1 MLRNI
6 LALLFSLSLLVS
18 VQAQYYAISLDTQS
32 PSEQFVIDRAFSGNN
47 TWLRAWIY
55 ESGVAADL
63 SGWALTFRYSYGQ
76 YSTQGMVTVNGSI
89 SSNRVDFLGA
99 TNVYAA
105 PFDKYY
111 WSISG
116 QHSDGYTKT
125 FGTGTLKVYFDPATD
140 TNLYALMEQVNI
152 SWLTNSVGA
161 QVESNRVNIGIM
173 QTGKTDV
180 VTFNATNA
188 LKVDITTFNAT
199 NALKVDVVT
208 FNATNA
214 LKTDIATFNA
224 TNALKVDTTTFNA
237 TNVLKVDITTFNATN
252 VLKADKT
259 TVNATSTVFEAR
271 IASNETFRITTQPAT
286 NLVIQNQVTANYTN
300 QNATNTL
307 LQDQIDV
314 VGTGTWSLALLSDG
328 SRPANYLDV
337 VNTNYLGANIVTN
350 GTFTGSASNWSLTT
364 FFYSGNR
371 VVLNPSLTGSIEYTN
386 TLVVTSKKLY
396 QLTVGTTYAGAAVTA
411 SVGGVTS
418 TWTSVDGATQTE
430 YFFADNDSKIVI
442 SAGTGTNSLEL
453 DNITLKECPTGS
465 IFVAQDVNTGNS
477 VKARVGVYAPNI
489 TAISNN
495 ADIIKG
501 GTFSGPITN
510 LYGYYGDGGGLTNI
524 TATTT
529 NVPVHDQDWSTI
541 TGTPTSLSGYGI
553 TNSTGDSMTRYFAN
567 TNAGQVVEVYATG
580 TGITA
585 SRTNEKF
592 YVSIPSGVRVT
603 SMRMRVDGDYTA
615 SGVIYLQMGTN
626 DMDNSG
632 FATMW
637 VPSVNCIRESDYA
650 NVVLTCKPDSVDDT
664 LIKIAGLG
672 TTAGIVYALHLVF

>member
-1 MLRNI
+1 MCNSFLRAI
-6 LALLFSLSLLVS
+6 FVFLFLLPTIVFGQYLS
-18 VQAQYYAISLDTQS
+18 ITCDTQD
-32 PSEQFVIDRAFSGNN
+32 PAEQFVLDRVFSGN
-47 TWLRAWIY
+47 TPFLRSY
-55 ESGVAADL
+55 HYDNGVAIDL
-63 SGWALTFRYSYGQ
+63 TPWSMQFYYSYGQ
-76 YSTQGMVTVNGSI
+76 YDTNGGVTINGVVSAT
-89 SSNRVDFLGA
+89 NCATYLGA
-99 TNVYAA
+99 TNVFFQDY
-105 PFDKYY
+105 DRYY
-111 WSISG
+111 FSIKGTHSSG
-116 QHSDGYTKT
+116 YVKT
-125 FGTGTLKVYFDPATD
+125 FATGKMIQEYDPATA
-140 TNLYALMEQVNI
+140 TNLVTEMGEINM
-152 SWLTNSVGA
+152 SWWSNNVGA
-161 QVESNRVNIGIM
+161 QVTSNRVRIAVFETSKVSRVAFDG
-173 QTGKTDV
+173 
-180 VTFNATNA
+180 TNA
-188 LKVDITTFNAT
+188 IFEGRIGSNEAFNVAQAIT
-199 NALKVDVVT
+199 NAAIDVRLSAEEAAT
-208 FNATNA
+208 TAQALTNA
-214 LKTDIATFNA
+214 NFG
-224 TNALKVDTTTFNA
+224 V
-237 TNVLKVDITTFNATN
+237 
-252 VLKADKT
+252 
-259 TVNATSTVFEAR
+259 R

-300 QNATNTL
+300 QNATNTS
-307 LQDQIDV
+307 LQDQIDA

-328 SRPANYLDV
+328 SRPANYLEV
-337 VNTNYLGANIVTN
+337 VNTNYLGTDIVTN

-465 IFVAQDVNTGNS
+465 IFVAQDVNAGNS

>member
-1 MLRNI
+1 VRQLFLRSI
-6 LALLFSLSLLVS
+6 FVFLFLLPAIAFG
-18 VQAQYYAISLDTQS
+18 QYYSITCDTQD
-32 PSEQFVIDRAFSGNN
+32 PAEQFVLDRVFSGN
-47 TWLRAWIY
+47 TPYLRSYHYDNGTAI
-55 ESGVAADL
+55 DL
-63 SGWALTFRYSYGQ
+63 TPWSMQFYYSYGQ
-76 YSTQGMVTVNGSI
+76 FDTNGGVTINGVVSATNCV
-89 SSNRVDFLGA
+89 SYLGA
-99 TNVYAA
+99 TNVFFQDY
-105 PFDKYY
+105 DRYY
-111 WSISG
+111 FSIKGTHSSG
-116 QHSDGYTKT
+116 YVKT
-125 FGTGTLKVYFDPATD
+125 FATGKMIQVYDPATD
-140 TNLYALMEQVNI
+140 TNLITTMGQINMD
-152 SWLTNSVGA
+152 WWTNNVGI
-161 QVESNRVNIGIM
+161 QVESNRVRIAVFETSKVSRVAFDGTNLIFEGRIAVNEAF
-173 QTGKTDV
+173 DV
-180 VTFNATNA
+180 AQAITNA
-188 LKVDITTFNAT
+188 AIDVRLSAEEAATTNQAST
-199 NALKVDVVT
+199 N
-208 FNATNA
+208 TN
-214 LKTDIATFNA
+214 FG
-224 TNALKVDTTTFNA
+224 V
-237 TNVLKVDITTFNATN
+237 
-252 VLKADKT
+252 
-259 TVNATSTVFEAR
+259 R

-300 QNATNTL
+300 QNATNTS

-465 IFVAQDVNTGNS
+465 IFVAQDVNAGNS

>member
-1 MLRNI
+1 MWRKI
-6 LALLFSLSLLVS
+6 LLIPLFFLPMILWG
-18 VQAQYYAISLDTQS
+18 QPYYSISCDSQDPT
-32 PSEQFVIDRAFSGNN
+32 EQFVIDAMYSGN
-47 TWLRAWIY
+47 TPFLRSY
-55 ESGVAADL
+55 HYDSGVPIDL
-63 SGWALTFRYSYGQ
+63 TSWSMSFLYSYGQ
-76 YSTQGMVTVNGSI
+76 FDTNGMVEIPGIVSATNLVTYTGGTNIFFQSFDRYYFSI
-89 SSNRVDFLGA
+89 RGISTEGYVKTFATGKMIQRYDPAAATNIPTLMGQLNVDWWSNNVGLAVSSNTANITILTTGKVDCTAF
-99 TNVYAA
+99 
-105 PFDKYY
+105 
-111 WSISG
+111 SG
-116 QHSDGYTKT
+116 
-125 FGTGTLKVYFDPATD
+125 
-140 TNLYALMEQVNI
+140 TNLIFEGRIAVNEAFNVAQA
-152 SWLTNSVGA
+152 LTNTA
-161 QVESNRVNIGIM
+161 I
-173 QTGKTDV
+173 DV
-180 VTFNATNA
+180 RLSAEEAAT
-188 LKVDITTFNAT
+188 T
-199 NALKVDVVT
+199 NQAS
-208 FNATNA
+208 TN
-214 LKTDIATFNA
+214 
-224 TNALKVDTTTFNA
+224 TNFGV
-237 TNVLKVDITTFNATN
+237 
-252 VLKADKT
+252 
-259 TVNATSTVFEAR
+259 R

-300 QNATNTL
+300 QNATNTS

-465 IFVAQDVNTGNS
+465 IFVAQDVNAGNS

-567 TNAGQVVEVYATG
+567 TNAGQVVEVFATG

-592 YVSIPSGVRVT
+592 YVSIPSGIRMV

-672 TTAGIVYALHLVF
+672 TTAGIIYALHLVF